1 MPKRKSGFDLVDY
14 IMRKKGLYEEGEP
27 VADGTPS
34 DEASASEL
42 EPANDETAPSEEDV
56 MAVQEMF
63 NKQSKKRRLSESKKP
78 CKGCGG
84 KTMKNQDNVIREWLR
99 LGEEGD
105 PTTSEDPIEGLS
117 DEEAKA
123 DNAKTD
129 VELAK
134 EGGGQSPAAEI
145 KEARVLRRKAR
156 RLREEADEI
165 EAMADDTEEK
175 AEEAKD
181 EEDTEKLEERAILLR
196 RKARR
201 LREEAEETAEKAE
214 EIVADLT
221 AKSEEDEDTD
231 EEASEEE
238 SAEAVNEWASVVAK
252 TGKRIIKESRKRQLV
267 KQLVKLVEEE
277 EVGLGTPG
285 QDLDAFGVDDDGTEK
300 RAAVAAPTTEE
311 ELPE

>member
-1 MPKRKSGFDLVDY
+1 
-14 IMRKKGLYEEGEP
+14 
-27 VADGTPS
+27 
-34 DEASASEL
+34 
-42 EPANDETAPSEEDV
+42 
-56 MAVQEMF
+56 
-63 NKQSKKRRLSESKKP
+63 
-78 CKGCGG
+78 
-84 KTMKNQDNVIREWLR
+84 MKNQDNVIREWLR

-145 KEARVLRRKAR
+145 KEARILRRKAR

-175 AEEAKD
+175 AEEVED

-221 AKSEEDEDTD
+221 AKSEEDGDED
-231 EEASEEE
+231 EEDASEEE
-238 SAEAVNEWASVVAK
+238 SAEAVNEWTSVVAK

-267 KQLVKLVEEE
+267 RQLVKLVEEE

-285 QDLDAFGVDDDGTEK
+285 QDLDAFGADDEGTEK